1 VQGVGSLP
9 EAAFALCGDE
19 ARRRADA
26 LDRPS
31 PLRAGRQ
38 LPPLLHRLRPAP
50 AARPGN
56 PQVRAAHR
64 GGHADRSLRRREH
77 QPRLHVHRRYRRRRS
92 GGDRRG
98 GDGARLPVVQ
108 PGGLAHDDAAR
119 PGGASQPGAGKKGD
133 RRVAAGAAGRHDA
146 DAGRSDAVGTGARL
160 RAEGFDRRG
169 DRPLRDLAAVV
180 AGLIAAGVVET
191 GQARAAVAVAVLPV
205 AVALSIAIA
214 IASAPPPSAA
224 AAARTAAPAAVARTL
239 AVAGAAA
246 MLLAAAVLLRLRAAG
261 AVSAG

>member
-1 VQGVGSLP
+1 
-9 EAAFALCGDE
+9 
-19 ARRRADA
+19 
-26 LDRPS
+26 
-31 PLRAGRQ
+31 
-38 LPPLLHRLRPAP
+38 
-50 AARPGN
+50 
-56 PQVRAAHR
+56 
-64 GGHADRSLRRREH
+64 
-77 QPRLHVHRRYRRRRS
+77 
-92 GGDRRG
+92 
-98 GDGARLPVVQ
+98 
-108 PGGLAHDDAAR
+108 
-119 PGGASQPGAGKKGD
+119 
-133 RRVAAGAAGRHDA
+133 A

-214 IASAPPPSAA
+214 IASAPPPSPAPA
-224 AAARTAAPAAVARTL
+224 PTPAAVARTL

-261 AVSAG
+261 AVSAGADGERRQLHGRARAPIDVGADVRVAHRDPARFGRVRFGRQHGVAAGSNRLGRSFGNRRGPVVG

>member
-1 VQGVGSLP
+1 P
-9 EAAFALCGDE
+9 
-19 ARRRADA
+19 
-26 LDRPS
+26 
-31 PLRAGRQ
+31 
-38 LPPLLHRLRPAP
+38 
-50 AARPGN
+50 
-56 PQVRAAHR
+56 
-64 GGHADRSLRRREH
+64 
-77 QPRLHVHRRYRRRRS
+77 
-92 GGDRRG
+92 
-98 GDGARLPVVQ
+98 
-108 PGGLAHDDAAR
+108 
-119 PGGASQPGAGKKGD
+119 
-133 RRVAAGAAGRHDA
+133 

-160 RAEGFDRRG
+160 RAEGFDRRA

-224 AAARTAAPAAVARTL
+224 PARTAAPAAVARTL

-261 AVSAG
+261 AVSAGADGERWQLHGRARAPIDVGADVRVAHRDPARFGRVRFGRQHGVAAGSNRLGRSFGNRRGPVVGRIDHHLAR